1 MSIRRDKKIFK
12 YPGFFLKGETF
23 KLNENDKE
31 DHTYAIVGGEIIRR
45 VSIRTFK
52 NGSQQVDFAV
62 RYASGGYV
70 VCQTWGESPIVEEAK
85 LLEQFARVF
94 VCGTIHHAKYKNKHG
109 EDRERWI
116 MAPFLILPLDKVVEF
131 FHFSERMMNSPSID
145 KMLEKDE
152 IDGMESA
159 GDFGIIEEENG
170 SDDYDDLFS

>member
-23 KLNENDKE
+23 RLKDSDKE

-62 RYASGGYV
+62 RYAAGGYV
-70 VCQTWGESPIVEEAK
+70 VCQTWGDSPIVEEAK

-94 VCGTIHHAKYKNKHG
+94 VCGTIHHSKYKNKYG

-116 MAPFLILPLDKVVEF
+116 MAPFLILPLDKLVDMM
-131 FHFSERMMNSPSID
+131 HFASRMMNSPSLD
-145 KMLEKDE
+145 KLLEKDE

-159 GDFGIIEEENG
+159 GDFGIGEENDIQ
-170 SDDYDDLFS
+170 DDDEDLFV